1 MKEVQ
6 RNKKKNRKNEKK
18 EEKAADE
25 VLSGEVDWEV
35 YYSKVRLKKK
45 TQSIIV
51 FRYLKVLCVIKI
63 NIHNKYI
70 N

>member
-18 EEKAADE
+18 DEKAADE

-35 YYSKVRLKKK
+35 YYSKVGLNKK
-45 TQSIIV
+45 TWYIASQDTETTPLPK
-51 FRYLKVLCVIKI
+51 YVLGP
-63 NIHNKYI
+63 N
-70 N
+70 